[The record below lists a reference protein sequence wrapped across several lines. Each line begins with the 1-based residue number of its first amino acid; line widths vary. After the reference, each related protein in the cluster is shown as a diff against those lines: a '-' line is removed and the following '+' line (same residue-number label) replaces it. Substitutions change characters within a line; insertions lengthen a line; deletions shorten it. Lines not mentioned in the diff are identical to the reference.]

1 MTEGSPITELCSGK
15 AEKYRAMKP
24 FLLNFPQRGDER
36 GWLVVAEGNKDVPF
50 DIKRIFY
57 IYGTDFKAV
66 RGQHANRNSEFVL
79 VNVAGSCR
87 VRTDDGK
94 GGQQVFELNRPNMG
108 LYIPQMVWKDMYD
121 FSADSILLCIASE
134 VYDPTEYIRD
144 MSEFE
149 KEVMEGVQ
157 NG

>member
-1 MTEGSPITELCSGK
+1 MTEGSPITELCSEK
-15 AEKYRAMKP
+15 TEKYKAMKP
-24 FLLNFPQRGDER
+24 FLLYFPQRGDER

-57 IYGTDFKAV
+57 IYGTEPDAV
-66 RGQHANRNSEFVL
+66 RGKHANRNSEFVL
-79 VNVAGSCR
+79 VNVSGSCKVLTR
-87 VRTDDGK
+87 DGK
-94 GGQQVFELNRPNMG
+94 GDDTVFELNKPNMG
-108 LYIPQMVWKDMYD
+108 LYIPKMVWKDMYD

-134 VYDPTEYIRD
+134 VYDPTEYISD